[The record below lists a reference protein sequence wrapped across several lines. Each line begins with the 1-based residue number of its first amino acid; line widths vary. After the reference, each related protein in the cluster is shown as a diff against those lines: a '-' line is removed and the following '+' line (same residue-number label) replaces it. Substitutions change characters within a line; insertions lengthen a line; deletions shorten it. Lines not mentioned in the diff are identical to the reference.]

1 MMHWFYPR
9 VAHWLTAP
17 LWLWLLAPPML
28 VMLVAVVIGG
38 IWMQAQQRQL
48 AQLEQ
53 QVRDSEQVI
62 RQWREKI
69 TALPALHVLQ
79 RWLAEQSSLA
89 EDRSVN
95 RIASLLDEPLRD
107 SGVQLESWHPLPA
120 ESANGEPSAWLLV
133 FNAQYG
139 ATLNFLSRFQSL
151 PVVLRID
158 HITIRKASAGLRTE
172 LRLSLPQAPSVKVG
186 Q

>member
-1 MMHWFYPR
+1 MMNWLYSR

-17 LWLWLLAPPML
+17 LWLWLLVPPML
-28 VMLVAVVIGG
+28 VMLAAVVIGG

-48 AQLEQ
+48 LQLEQ

-79 RWLAEQSSLA
+79 RWLAEHPSQA

-95 RIASLLDEPLRD
+95 RLASLLDAPLRD
-107 SGVQLESWHPLPA
+107 SGVQLESWHPLPS
-120 ESANGEPSAWLLV
+120 EGANDGSPAWLLV

-139 ATLNFLSRFQSL
+139 ATLNFLSRFQAL

-172 LRLSLPQAPSVKVG
+172 LRLSLPQAPSAKVA

>member
-1 MMHWFYPR
+1 MMNWLYSR

-17 LWLWLLAPPML
+17 LWLWLLVPPML
-28 VMLVAVVIGG
+28 VMLAAVVIGG

-48 AQLEQ
+48 LQLEQ

-69 TALPALHVLQ
+69 TALPTLHVLQ
-79 RWLAEQSSLA
+79 RWLAEQPSLA

-95 RIASLLDEPLRD
+95 RLASLLDAPLRD
-107 SGVQLESWHPLPA
+107 SGVQLESWHPLPS
-120 ESANGEPSAWLLV
+120 EGANDGSPAWLLV

-139 ATLNFLSRFQSL
+139 ATLNFLSRFQAL

-172 LRLSLPQAPSVKVG
+172 LRLSLPQALSAKVA